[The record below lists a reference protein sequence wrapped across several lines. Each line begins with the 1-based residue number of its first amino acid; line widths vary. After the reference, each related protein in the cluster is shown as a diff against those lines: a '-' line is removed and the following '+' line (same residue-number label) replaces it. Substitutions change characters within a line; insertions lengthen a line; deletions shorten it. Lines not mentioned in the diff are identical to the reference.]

1 MRFTRYLNL
10 EYYLHH
16 QKTKWDWSIDLIGNF
31 QYINLEVSICK
42 RYMYKI
48 LFLRKNNIYKILK
61 HWHFPL

>member
-1 MRFTRYLNL
+1 MIFTRYLNL

-42 RYMYKI
+42 CYMLCTKFY
-48 LFLRKNNIYKILK
+48 FLEKTISTKY
-61 HWHFPL
+61 